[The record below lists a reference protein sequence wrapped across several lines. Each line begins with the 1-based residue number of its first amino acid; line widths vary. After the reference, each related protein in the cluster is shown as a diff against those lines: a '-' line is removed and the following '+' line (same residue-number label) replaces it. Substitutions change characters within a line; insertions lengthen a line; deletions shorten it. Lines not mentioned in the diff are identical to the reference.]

1 MRKFFIVSA
10 SLLIAILPSAA
21 NAHTSL
27 ISAIP
32 ANGSVVNTWPTQLVL
47 NFGEPLELVSGKQ
60 VNFVQVN
67 NANAEVLNNGPIKVT
82 ATQIVVPVLSNKV
95 QGPVLV
101 NYRVAAADGHVVEGE
116 YTFSLGI
123 PALSDNTSNTP
134 VTQSTVH
141 AHGTNKSTA
150 VYGATTVLI
159 VLGLLFGLWAYR
171 KRKA

>member
-1 MRKFFIVSA
+1 MKK
-10 SLLIAILPSAA
+10 SLVFLGSVLLATVPATA
-21 NAHTSL
+21 QAHTSL
-27 ISAIP
+27 VSAVP
-32 ANGSVVNTWPTQLVL
+32 ANDSVVNTWPTELVL
-47 NFGEPLELVSGKQ
+47 NFGEPLELISGKQ
-60 VNFVQVN
+60 VNFVTVN
-67 NANAEVLNNGPIKVT
+67 NAKAEVLNNGPIKVS
-82 ATQIVVPVLSNKV
+82 ATQIVVPVLQDKV

-116 YTFSLGI
+116 YAFSYGLVD
-123 PALSDNTSNTP
+123 STSNPP

-141 AHGTNKSTA
+141 AHGTNKNTA

>member
-1 MRKFFIVSA
+1 MKRMILGA
-10 SLLIAILPSAA
+10 TALLLVVTPALAQ
-21 NAHTSL
+21 AHTSL
-27 ISAIP
+27 TSAVP
-32 ANGSVVNTWPTQLVL
+32 ANGTVINAWPSQLVL
-47 NFGEPLELVSGKQ
+47 NFGEPLELVSGKE

-67 NANAEVLNNGPIKVT
+67 NANAELLNNGPIQVT
-82 ATQIVVPVLSNKV
+82 SNQIVVPVLPNTV

-116 YTFSLGI
+116 YTFSLG
-123 PALSDNTSNTP
+123 LTDTTSNTP

-141 AHGTNKSTA
+141 AHGTTKNTA

-171 KRKA
+171 KRK